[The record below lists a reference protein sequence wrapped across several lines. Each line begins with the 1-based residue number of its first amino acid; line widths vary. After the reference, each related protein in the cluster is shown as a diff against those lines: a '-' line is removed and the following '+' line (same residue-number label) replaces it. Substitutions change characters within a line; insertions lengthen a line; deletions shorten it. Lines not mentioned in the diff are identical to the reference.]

1 VCSQELDLIIFV
13 GLFQLDILC
22 DSIRK
27 KSVTVRVARPWHRL
41 PRDVVVASLLVTSK
55 AGLGGL

>member
-1 VCSQELDLIIFV
+1 LDLIIFV

-41 PRDVVVASLLVTSK
+41 PRDVVDASLLETSK